1 MENSMNLHDN
11 KEAFQNAIR
20 AAGDHL
26 GIRDIFVEKDYWV
39 TFLLR
44 RLSLSENSENVV
56 FKGGSSLS
64 KVYKLIDRFSEDV
77 DLAILKEDGQSETQ
91 VRKMIRSIEK
101 ELTTGFKEVYVKTTT
116 SKQTKFRK
124 TAYDYNKIIN
134 PDSEPG
140 IEDKLILEINSFT
153 NPVPFEKQYVNS
165 MIAQFLGETGNEKAI
180 EQYSLESFKLNV
192 LVPKSTLIE
201 KVLSMIRL
209 SHYKD
214 NIDRI
219 KGKVRH
225 FYDLYFLSNSK
236 MCKDYLNTEE
246 FKDDFK
252 KMYEKDK
259 TKFNDPEKWLK
270 STYSE
275 SPIFESFDEIW
286 NKVKDTYETDFKLLV
301 HGEFPEEKKIS
312 EKFKE
317 IIEILK

>member
-1 MENSMNLHDN
+1 MNLHDN

-20 AAGDHL
+20 AASDHL

-39 TFLLR
+39 TFLLW
-44 RLSLSENSENVV
+44 RLSMSENSVNVV

-64 KVYKLIDRFSEDV
+64 KVYKLIARFSEDV
-77 DLAILKEDGQSETQ
+77 DLAILKSKDQTERQ
-91 VRKMIRSIEK
+91 VRNMIRVIEK
-101 ELTTGFKEVYVKTTT
+101 ELTTGFKEVYIKGIT

-124 TAYDYNKIIN
+124 TAYDYNKIID

-140 IEDKLILEINSFT
+140 IKDKLILEINSFAD
-153 NPVPFEKQYVNS
+153 PVPFEKQSVNS

-180 EQYSLESFKLNV
+180 EQYNLESFKLNV

-201 KVLSMIRL
+201 KVLSIIRL
-209 SHYKD
+209 SYYKD

-225 FYDLYFLSNSK
+225 FYDLYFLSNYK
-236 MCKDYLNTEE
+236 MCKDYITTEE

-252 KMYEKDK
+252 RMYEEDK

-275 SPIFESFDEIW
+275 SPIFKSFDEIW
-286 NKVKDTYETDFKLLV
+286 SKVKDTYETDFKLLV
-301 HGEFPEEKKIS
+301 YSEFPEEKKIS